1 MVASPKS
8 RNYIESQKVNNIV
21 KNITRDTLTM
31 KDPRIPDWFLGNE
44 NSKRLRVGGLFLF
57 Q

>member
-31 KDPRIPDWFLGNE
+31 KDPRIPD
-44 NSKRLRVGGLFLF
+44 
-57 Q
+57 